1 MAKCE
6 MKLPDDILL
15 SLSKLGDKLDTAA
28 PKALEEGAEVVLR
41 HMKQNLKSVIGK
53 DTKYPSRSKGDLEQ
67 SLGMTPALQDRNGN
81 WNIRVGVGDSKD
93 SMGVSN
99 ALKAQV
105 LEYGKSGQRP
115 KPWMKPAKRKAKR
128 EMEQAMKAVLESEVK
143 P

>member
-6 MKLPDDILL
+6 IKMPDDFLL

-28 PKALEEGAEVVLR
+28 PKALKKGGEVVLR
-41 HMKQNLKSVIGK
+41 HMQQNLKSVIGK
-53 DTKYPSRSKGDLEQ
+53 DTKYPSRSKGDLEE
-67 SLGMTPALQDRNGN
+67 SLGITPALQDRNGN
-81 WNIRVGVGDSKD
+81 WNIRVGIGDSKD
-93 SMGVSN
+93 RNGVPN

-128 EMEQAMKAVLESEVK
+128 EMEQTMKGVLEREVK
-143 P
+143 L

>member
-6 MKLPDDILL
+6 MKMPEDFLL
-15 SLSKLGDKLDTAA
+15 KLSKLGSKLDTAA

-53 DTKYPSRSKGDLEQ
+53 DTKFPSRSKGDLEA
-67 SLGMTPALQDRNGN
+67 SLGITPALQDRNGN

-93 SMGVSN
+93 RNGVPN

-105 LEYGKSGQRP
+105 LEYGKAGQRP
-115 KPWMKPAKRKAKR
+115 KPWLKPARRKSRR
-128 EMEQAMKAVLESEVK
+128 EVVQVMKSVLEREVK

>member
-28 PKALEEGAEVVLR
+28 PKALEAGGKVVLR
-41 HMKQNLKSVIGK
+41 QMQQNLRAVVGK

-67 SLGMTPALQDRNGN
+67 SLGITPALQDRNGN

-93 SMGVSN
+93 SMGVPN

-105 LEYGKSGQRP
+105 LEYGKSGQLPR
-115 KPWMKPAKRKAKR
+115 PWMKPAKRKAKR

>member
-28 PKALEEGAEVVLR
+28 PRRWKRAKVVLR
-41 HMKQNLKSVIGK
+41 QMQQNLRAVVEKI
-53 DTKYPSRSKGDLEQ
+53 P
-67 SLGMTPALQDRNGN
+67 
-81 WNIRVGVGDSKD
+81 NIRHAPKVIWNKALALRLLYKTRMVTGIS
-93 SMGVSN
+93 VSGGRF
-99 ALKAQV
+99 QGF
-105 LEYGKSGQRP
+105 YGCAKCPQSTGSGIRKSGQLPR
-115 KPWMKPAKRKAKR
+115 PWMKPAKRKAKR